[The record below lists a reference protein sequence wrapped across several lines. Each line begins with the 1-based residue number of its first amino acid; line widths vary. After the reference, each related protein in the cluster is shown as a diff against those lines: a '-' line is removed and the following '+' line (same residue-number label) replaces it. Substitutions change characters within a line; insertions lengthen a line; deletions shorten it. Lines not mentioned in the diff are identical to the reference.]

1 MRAGQIGG
9 MAGGMEAEAF
19 ALARL
24 SARAAGGMLLE
35 DPGRRHTREHARG
48 TTSPSAVGS
57 YTVQLRRDLSYREN
71 TKRGEIRTAIT
82 HLMCR

>member
-35 DPGRRHTREHARG
+35 SPGRRHTREHARG
-48 TTSPSAVGS
+48 TTSASAVGS
-57 YTVQLRRDLSYREN
+57 YSYVEIYLIEKIRSVEKYGLPLR
-71 TKRGEIRTAIT
+71 T
-82 HLMCR
+82 